1 MSGTKIQA
9 QFGQA
14 VIDSIADFAK
24 KEISNPATIAA
35 NEFSHVTHPDMKKAL
50 SETLYGA
57 RWLYKVGLALLTT
70 NLEQSAH
77 IRTQVIDYASI
88 CETLLADM
96 LLRAHEKGI
105 LAGQQSKFIDLKK
118 NRSLNWN
125 PTDPFKTI
133 NITTF
138 EWRIKV
144 AEEEGIIDSALAKNL
159 NAIRFH
165 RNTVHL
171 TLKVMLGQA
180 YYVGLAKRSYTT
192 LHELIQQTKAW
203 VIANP

>member
-1 MSGTKIQA
+1 MSGKGIQA

-14 VIDSIADFAK
+14 VIDSISEFAK
-24 KEISNPATIAA
+24 KEIGDPATIAA
-35 NEFSHVTHPDMKKAL
+35 NEFSHVSHAEMKKAL

-57 RWLYKVGLALLTT
+57 RWLYKIGLALLTT

-96 LLRAHEKGI
+96 ILRAHTKG
-105 LAGQQSKFIDLKK
+105 LLNGQQAQFIDVKQKK
-118 NRSLNWN
+118 TIIWN
-125 PTDPFKTI
+125 PVDPFKTVHA
-133 NITTF
+133 TTF

-144 AEEEGIIDSALAKNL
+144 AEEEGIIDANLAKNL
-159 NAIRFH
+159 NSIRLH

-171 TLKVMLGQA
+171 TLKVMLGSA
-180 YYVGLAKRSYTT
+180 YYVGLAKKSYTT
-192 LHELIQQTKAW
+192 LHELITQTKSW
-203 VIANP
+203 VAAKP